1 MAKTVSIDV
10 IDKSIPSDNTRNIPI
25 INQPNPC
32 KGYAATAKEVAQ
44 LIQLASYYVY
54 AAGTTNVIDG
64 YTFYDYFP
72 EEGGSSSGGG
82 LSRTEIQAMIDAS
95 IPTLDTAMS
104 STSRNGVE
112 NRVIKE
118 FVNSSIA
125 SSTGTFRGTFDSLDE
140 LNAYSGEKKNNDYA
154 YVATKDAAGL
164 SSKQSKYKYV
174 ADTDTWTFEYDIN
187 NTTFT
192 AAQTAAINSGITD
205 TDVAKITSNETAIN
219 ELNTKVANH
228 EDTMTKAAAHIID
241 KKNPHEVTKAQ
252 IGLGDVDNTSDMEK
266 PISTLTQA
274 ALNKKLDIDSDI
286 VKNSHTHANKEVID
300 KLSVNDNDEL
310 LYNDKKIG
318 ADATVVDD
326 ALSTTSTNAIANKAV
341 ATKINEVEKTIT
353 DHVADVENPH
363 NVTKAQIG
371 LDKVDNTADA
381 DKPISALTQSA
392 LDTKV
397 DKVDG
402 KQLST
407 NDFTDVEKTQIETNK
422 TDIDILKTS
431 SHTHDNKEVID
442 KFSADANGKLL
453 YDGAEVGGSSP
464 ITVDSELSETSTN
477 PVQNKTITTRINEVE
492 NKIPANVSAL
502 TNDSE
507 YQTKSDVT
515 TILADYAKTTD
526 IPTVDVTKE
535 YVDTALNGKADVDH
549 THTTVNGHTVESDVP
564 VDAKFTDTVY
574 DDTAIKELINSKIDE
589 TALVDYAKK
598 TDLKTKLSEFENDSE
613 FITNTVDNLTN
624 YYLKTETYTQD
635 EVNNL
640 ISNINKITVE
650 VVAELPA
657 ENIST
662 STIYLILIDT
672 EKNVYSQNMYIN
684 EKWAVLGSTSVDLT
698 GYVKSD
704 ELTTKLEAYATNE
717 SVETHTSNN
726 DIHVTTDEK
735 TSWNNAVTASHS
747 HDNKTVLDGITEE
760 KITAYDKA
768 VTDDHTHINKDVIDA
783 ITQEDIDKWNSGGSS
798 YTPGQGIS
806 ISDDSVISTDF
817 TTLSNETSIVNTTK
831 LVSSESKVASLSTIG
846 SLIKEDQSLVTKDE
860 LDSRL
865 QKTASSITYGK
876 QYVTNDYST
885 DAANTTI
892 ATLNG
897 MNHSFPYMC
906 PECAYTIYW
915 NDDAFD
921 VTKIASNK
929 TIGIYAVDNSA
940 STPSASYVRMDFNS
954 SYSMDDVL
962 ISAPIHYDN
971 YGHLGAIFAY
981 RRISKSDSST
991 IGAMITAQIAPFKS
1005 YLYFKSFS
1013 ILIKDASWDTSTVQA
1028 VIASID
1034 TNITMI
1040 SSNDSAPY
1048 KIFVSFSYSTD
1059 SGIVKKSFIYEG
1071 NIPSDFTI
1079 EYDNAT
1085 GEFAQS
1091 SGTISNIYLDSS
1103 VYRSSTYF
1111 TPVKFNDVWIMAR
1124 RSSNSEKTG
1133 TPIMYSEDGGKTWK
1147 DTTYVKDVPAAYQ
1160 HIDTSHISYPS
1171 LDWAGAY
1178 AYCMS
1183 QISVVNGIALCST
1196 NDTVVYSTDGKTW
1209 HPALYGYKSSQD
1221 LEDIDWLGYF
1231 TGRTETIFTA
1241 LSNNRIVYAV
1251 DTSEDA
1257 YVYSNSY
1264 GGGEYVASSSQ
1275 QSGSYPAYSDDGMVF
1290 KIPRFKKSDDTYITQ
1305 ISSSA
1310 IVVGPK
1316 IGDVL
1321 TGHINGY
1328 SEYYTGYENNTNKS
1342 YLPVYSNDNGETW
1355 QVGKMYD
1362 TEGNDVTLT
1371 DTVDHS
1377 LYNYHFYGSDN
1388 VIYMLNDRA
1397 KTQYQYYTTD
1407 GISWKPITLPVES
1420 CYITRIS
1427 YANNMYFAT
1436 YSNYTSDT
1444 IFFYS
1449 EDGINFV
1456 NTSIDEASSEFYN
1469 TSMNRTKFD
1478 GYKMSNIVRY
1488 VNNKYFIGINYGYAC
1503 SADGKTWTVK
1513 TKNFNNGYTEP
1524 DFNTP
1529 VYVDGNYV
1537 VTFREPTNA
1546 RIMAY
1551 SSDLAKWNVVGCPNE
1566 PDYQY
1571 MKGIPFMMDDHIAVW
1586 SVGGSNGIGVLSN
1599 TAHMFDI
1606 ISTKITKGDP
1616 EILHAYA
1623 YTYCGYYNETTSRYF
1638 IITDNP
1644 ASSNYPYKL
1653 CYSSDGV
1660 NFVSTKMTC
1669 TEYPHTLYGDHV
1681 GGNGRTYF
1689 GNCYTE
1695 SEGQGSST
1703 SSYVKMDYTGIS
1715 CHDVGGIAMMTN
1727 GKCIGFSYKNS
1738 GHYSDNMGSYTPSI
1752 YKDKMVIDSSGGIY
1766 TVTLDGYSYMN
1777 LSKYNSSTVGTVND
1791 FVLSSDKS
1799 YVVYVSNKGIFYYD
1813 ITNETLTKASCMDKS
1828 SKDITDESVNYR
1840 YTMIIGK
1847 SIYVFGKPDAVTTN
1861 GRYLVSSTLIL
1872 ADDNTLV
1879 LTEAKAYTDSKVPKV
1894 NIDFTS
1900 ETSIDVNQTT
1910 DVKTGSYTTTSDCFV
1925 GCYITETSE
1934 AITANA
1940 YATMSV
1946 DGKPVCSV
1954 VNDGTITAGI
1964 GNVIRIPKGT
1974 AINYTLKSNG
1984 VQTAT
1989 ISVFNCI

>member
-10 IDKSIPSDNTRNIPI
+10 IDKSVPSDNTRNIPI

-54 AAGTTNVIDG
+54 AAGTTSVIDG

-72 EEGGSSSGGG
+72 EEGSSSGGG
-82 LSRTEIQAMIDAS
+82 SSGLSKTEIQAMIDAS

-125 SSTGTFRGTFDSLDE
+125 SSTGTFRGTFDSVDE

-154 YVATKDAAGL
+154 YVVTKDETGV

-174 ADTDTWTFEYDIN
+174 ADTDTWIFEYDIN

-219 ELNTKVANH
+219 ELNTKVVNH

-266 PISTLTQA
+266 PISTLTQQ
-274 ALNKKLDIDSDI
+274 ALDKKLDIDSDV
-286 VKNSHTHANKEVID
+286 VKNSHTHTNKEVID
-300 KLSVNDNDEL
+300 KISVNDNDEL
-310 LYNDKKIG
+310 LYNGKRIG

-326 ALSTTSTNAIANKAV
+326 ALSTTSTNAVENKAI
-341 ATKINEVEKTIT
+341 TSKINEVEKTIT
-353 DHVADVENPH
+353 DHSANVDNPH
-363 NVTKAQIG
+363 NVTKEQIG
-371 LDKVDNTADA
+371 LDKVDNTADV
-381 DKPISALTQSA
+381 DKPISTLTQAA

-407 NDFTDVEKTQIETNK
+407 NDFTDAEKTQIETNK
-422 TDIDILKTS
+422 TDIDALKTS

-442 KFSADANGKLL
+442 KFSTDEDGKLL

-464 ITVDSELSETSTN
+464 ITVDAELSETSTN

-492 NKIPANVSAL
+492 SKIPTEVSAL

-515 TILADYAKTTD
+515 TILGDYAKTTD

-535 YVDTALNGKADVDH
+535 YVDEALKGKSDVDH

-564 VDAKFTDTVY
+564 TDAKFTDTIY

-650 VVAELPA
+650 VVTELPT
-657 ENIST
+657 EDISA

-735 TSWNNAVTASHS
+735 TSWNNAVTASHT
-747 HDNKTVLDGITEE
+747 HD
-760 KITAYDKA
+760 
-768 VTDDHTHINKDVIDA
+768 NKDVIDA

-798 YTPGQGIS
+798 YTAGAGIS
-806 ISDDSVISTDF
+806 ISDDNTISTDF
-817 TTLSNETSIVNTTK
+817 TTLSNETSVVNTTK
-831 LVSSESKVASLSTIG
+831 LVSSESKVASLSEIG
-846 SLIKEDQSLVTKDE
+846 SLIKEDQSLVTKEE

-876 QYVTNDYST
+876 QYVTNDYSA
-885 DAANTTI
+885 DAKNSTI
-892 ATLNG
+892 ATLND

-906 PECAYTIYW
+906 PDCAYTVYW
-915 NDDAFD
+915 NDDTFNA
-921 VTKIASNK
+921 TNIASNN
-929 TIGIYAVDNSA
+929 TIGMYSVDNGS
-940 STPSASYVRMDFNS
+940 STPSSNYIRMDFNS

-962 ISAPIHYDN
+962 TLAPIHYDN

-1034 TNITMI
+1034 ANITMI
-1040 SSNDSAPY
+1040 SDNDSAPY
-1048 KIFVSFSYSTD
+1048 KIFVSFSYD
-1059 SGIVKKSFIYEG
+1059 AGSGAVKKAFIYEG
-1071 NIPSDFTI
+1071 NMPSDFTI

-1085 GEFAQS
+1085 DQFTQS
-1091 SGTISNIYLDSS
+1091 SGAISNIYLDSS
-1103 VYRSSTYF
+1103 VYKSSTYF
-1111 TPVKFNDVWIMAR
+1111 TPVKFNDVWLMAR
-1124 RSSNSEKTG
+1124 RSSNSGKTG
-1133 TPIMYSEDGGKTWK
+1133 TPIMCSEDGGKTWK
-1147 DTTYVKDVPAAYQ
+1147 DTTYVKDVPEAYQ

-1183 QISVVNGIALCST
+1183 QISIVNGIALCST

-1221 LEDIDWLGYF
+1221 LEDIDYLGYF
-1231 TGRTETIFTA
+1231 TGRTETKFTA
-1241 LSNNRIVYAV
+1241 LSNNRIVYV
-1251 DTSEDA
+1251 SDTSDDA

-1275 QSGSYPAYSDDGMVF
+1275 QNGSYPAYSDDGMVF
-1290 KIPRFKKSDDTYITQ
+1290 RIPRFKKNDDTYITQ

-1328 SEYYTGYENNTNKS
+1328 SEYYTGYENNVNKS

-1362 TEGNDVTLT
+1362 TKGTDVTLT

-1377 LYNYHFYGSDN
+1377 LYNYHFYGSDDI
-1388 VIYMLNDRA
+1388 IYMLNDRSS
-1397 KTQYQYYTTD
+1397 TQYQYYTTD

-1427 YANNMYFAT
+1427 CTGNMYFAT
-1436 YSNYTSDT
+1436 YSNYTSNA

-1456 NTSIDEASSEFYN
+1456 NTSIDEDSSEFYN
-1469 TSMNRTKFD
+1469 TSMNKTKFD

-1488 VNNKYFIGINYGYAC
+1488 ANNKYFIGINYGYAC
-1503 SADGKTWTVK
+1503 SDDGKLWTVK
-1513 TKNFNNGYTEP
+1513 SKNFNNGSTEP

-1529 VYVDGNYV
+1529 VYIGGNYV
-1537 VTFREPTNA
+1537 ATFREPTSS
-1546 RIMAY
+1546 RIMMY
-1551 SSDLAKWNVVGCPNE
+1551 SSDLTKWNVIGCPAE

-1586 SVGGSNGIGVLSN
+1586 SVGGSNGIGVLAN

-1606 ISTKITKGDP
+1606 ISTKISKGDP
-1616 EILHAYA
+1616 EILYAYA
-1623 YTYCGYYNETTSRYF
+1623 YTYCGYYNENVSRYF
-1638 IITDNP
+1638 IIVDNP
-1644 ASSNYPYKL
+1644 ESSNYPYKL
-1653 CYSSDGV
+1653 CYSSDGI
-1660 NFVSTKMTC
+1660 NFISTELTC
-1669 TEYPHTLYGDHV
+1669 TDYPHTLYGDHI
-1681 GGNGRTYF
+1681 GDNGRTYF
-1689 GNCYTE
+1689 GNSYTE
-1695 SEGQGSST
+1695 SEAQGSGT
-1703 SSYVKMDYTGIS
+1703 SSYIKMDYTGIS
-1715 CHDVGGIAMMTN
+1715 CHDAGGVVMMTD
-1727 GKCIGFSYKNS
+1727 GKCIGFSYKYS
-1738 GHYSDNMGSYTPSI
+1738 GHYSDNKGSYIPNI

-1766 TVTLDGYSYMN
+1766 TVTSDGYSYMG
-1777 LSKYNSSTVGTVND
+1777 LSKYNSSTVGTVNA
-1791 FVLSSDKS
+1791 FALASDKS
-1799 YVVYVSNKGIFYYD
+1799 YAVYVSNKGIFYYD

-1828 SKDITDESVNYR
+1828 NKDITDESVNYR
-1840 YTMIIGK
+1840 YTMIVGK
-1847 SIYVFGKPDAVTTN
+1847 SIYVFGKPTTVTTE

-1879 LTEAKAYTDSKVPKV
+1879 LTEAKQYTDSKVPKV
-1894 NIDFTS
+1894 NIDFAS
-1900 ETSIDVNQTT
+1900 ETSIDVNQTNEM
-1910 DVKTGSYTTTSDCFV
+1910 KTGSYTTTSDCFI

-1934 AITANA
+1934 SVNTNA

-1946 DGKPVCSV
+1946 DGKPICSV
-1954 VNDGTITAGI
+1954 VNDGTITVGI
-1964 GNVIRIPKGT
+1964 GNIIRIPKGT
-1974 AINYTLKSNG
+1974 AINYVLKSNG

>member
-154 YVATKDAAGL
+154 YVATKDVAGL

-252 IGLGDVDNTSDMEK
+252 VGLGDVDNTSDMEK

-274 ALNKKLDIDSDI
+274 ALNKKLDIDSDT

-492 NKIPANVSAL
+492 NKIPTNVSAL

-657 ENIST
+657 ENISA

-735 TSWNNAVTASHS
+735 TSWNNAVTTSHS
-747 HDNKTVLDGITEE
+747 HENKTIID
-760 KITAYDKA
+760 KIT
-768 VTDDHTHINKDVIDA
+768 TDDTGKLLYDG
-783 ITQEDIDKWNSGGSS
+783 NS
-798 YTPGQGIS
+798 I
-806 ISDDSVISTDF
+806 DSVF
-817 TTLSNETSIVNTTK
+817 ARK
-831 LVSSESKVASLSTIG
+831 LADLFIDDAEWSTIG
-846 SLIKEDQSLVTKDE
+846 SEDTILSL
-860 LDSRL
+860 
-865 QKTASSITYGK
+865 A
-876 QYVTNDYST
+876 
-885 DAANTTI
+885 
-892 ATLNG
+892 
-897 MNHSFPYMC
+897 P
-906 PECAYTIYW
+906 
-915 NDDAFD
+915 
-921 VTKIASNK
+921 
-929 TIGIYAVDNSA
+929 GIYEVPNAA
-940 STPSASYVRMDFNS
+940 T
-954 SYSMDDVL
+954 
-962 ISAPIHYDN
+962 
-971 YGHLGAIFAY
+971 
-981 RRISKSDSST
+981 RR
-991 IGAMITAQIAPFKS
+991 Q
-1005 YLYFKSFS
+1005 L
-1013 ILIKDASWDTSTVQA
+1013 
-1028 VIASID
+1028 
-1034 TNITMI
+1034 
-1040 SSNDSAPY
+1040 
-1048 KIFVSFSYSTD
+1048 
-1059 SGIVKKSFIYEG
+1059 
-1071 NIPSDFTI
+1071 
-1079 EYDNAT
+1079 
-1085 GEFAQS
+1085 
-1091 SGTISNIYLDSS
+1091 
-1103 VYRSSTYF
+1103 
-1111 TPVKFNDVWIMAR
+1111 
-1124 RSSNSEKTG
+1124 
-1133 TPIMYSEDGGKTWK
+1133 
-1147 DTTYVKDVPAAYQ
+1147 
-1160 HIDTSHISYPS
+1160 
-1171 LDWAGAY
+1171 
-1178 AYCMS
+1178 
-1183 QISVVNGIALCST
+1183 
-1196 NDTVVYSTDGKTW
+1196 
-1209 HPALYGYKSSQD
+1209 
-1221 LEDIDWLGYF
+1221 
-1231 TGRTETIFTA
+1231 
-1241 LSNNRIVYAV
+1241 
-1251 DTSEDA
+1251 
-1257 YVYSNSY
+1257 
-1264 GGGEYVASSSQ
+1264 
-1275 QSGSYPAYSDDGMVF
+1275 
-1290 KIPRFKKSDDTYITQ
+1290 
-1305 ISSSA
+1305 
-1310 IVVGPK
+1310 
-1316 IGDVL
+1316 
-1321 TGHINGY
+1321 
-1328 SEYYTGYENNTNKS
+1328 
-1342 YLPVYSNDNGETW
+1342 
-1355 QVGKMYD
+1355 
-1362 TEGNDVTLT
+1362 
-1371 DTVDHS
+1371 
-1377 LYNYHFYGSDN
+1377 
-1388 VIYMLNDRA
+1388 
-1397 KTQYQYYTTD
+1397 
-1407 GISWKPITLPVES
+1407 
-1420 CYITRIS
+1420 
-1427 YANNMYFAT
+1427 
-1436 YSNYTSDT
+1436 
-1444 IFFYS
+1444 
-1449 EDGINFV
+1449 GINDIPV
-1456 NTSIDEASSEFYN
+1456 NAGPPGVTMSEWKAPGGLLF
-1469 TSMNRTKFD
+1469 KFGNCLPGKGLLNMGHS
-1478 GYKMSNIVRY
+1478 GY
-1488 VNNKYFIGINYGYAC
+1488 
-1503 SADGKTWTVK
+1503 
-1513 TKNFNNGYTEP
+1513 
-1524 DFNTP
+1524 
-1529 VYVDGNYV
+1529 
-1537 VTFREPTNA
+1537 
-1546 RIMAY
+1546 
-1551 SSDLAKWNVVGCPNE
+1551 
-1566 PDYQY
+1566 
-1571 MKGIPFMMDDHIAVW
+1571 
-1586 SVGGSNGIGVLSN
+1586 VLSN
-1599 TAHMFDI
+1599 TRTPMALFIDKQGYLYTAVGSLKYANNTVSI
-1606 ISTKITKGDP
+1606 DGLSWRSYNYTKYPVDDHTVKYNYITIDTTATTDSP
-1616 EILHAYA
+1616 VLILSLA
-1623 YTYCGYYNETTSRYF
+1623 GQE
-1638 IITDNP
+1638 P
-1644 ASSNYPYKL
+1644 YPYT
-1653 CYSSDGV
+1653 SATV
-1660 NFVSTKMTC
+1660 
-1669 TEYPHTLYGDHV
+1669 YGPDKKYDCSV
-1681 GGNGRTYF
+1681 
-1689 GNCYTE
+1689 
-1695 SEGQGSST
+1695 QT
-1703 SSYVKMDYTGIS
+1703 SG
-1715 CHDVGGIAMMTN
+1715 
-1727 GKCIGFSYKNS
+1727 
-1738 GHYSDNMGSYTPSI
+1738 
-1752 YKDKMVIDSSGGIY
+1752 
-1766 TVTLDGYSYMN
+1766 
-1777 LSKYNSSTVGTVND
+1777 
-1791 FVLSSDKS
+1791 
-1799 YVVYVSNKGIFYYD
+1799 SNKG
-1813 ITNETLTKASCMDKS
+1813 
-1828 SKDITDESVNYR
+1828 V
-1840 YTMIIGK
+1840 
-1847 SIYVFGKPDAVTTN
+1847 
-1861 GRYLVSSTLIL
+1861 
-1872 ADDNTLV
+1872 
-1879 LTEAKAYTDSKVPKV
+1879 
-1894 NIDFTS
+1894 
-1900 ETSIDVNQTT
+1900 
-1910 DVKTGSYTTTSDCFV
+1910 
-1925 GCYITETSE
+1925 
-1934 AITANA
+1934 
-1940 YATMSV
+1940 YATS
-1946 DGKPVCSV
+1946 
-1954 VNDGTITAGI
+1954 GTVKAGMYI
-1964 GNVIRIPKGT
+1964 IELT
-1974 AINYTLKSNG
+1974 
-1984 VQTAT
+1984 
-1989 ISVFNCI
+1989 

>member
-492 NKIPANVSAL
+492 NKIPTNVSVL

-549 THTTVNGHTVESDVP
+549 AHTTVNGHTVESDVP
-564 VDAKFTDTVY
+564 ADAKFTDTVY

-589 TALVDYAKK
+589 TTLVDYAKK
-598 TDLKTKLSEFENDSE
+598 ADLKTKLSEFENDSE

-657 ENIST
+657 ENISA

-735 TSWNNAVTASHS
+735 TSWNNAVTTSHS
-747 HDNKTVLDGITEE
+747 HENKTIID
-760 KITAYDKA
+760 KIT
-768 VTDDHTHINKDVIDA
+768 TDDTGKLLYDG
-783 ITQEDIDKWNSGGSS
+783 NS
-798 YTPGQGIS
+798 I
-806 ISDDSVISTDF
+806 DSVF
-817 TTLSNETSIVNTTK
+817 ARK
-831 LVSSESKVASLSTIG
+831 LADLFIDDAEWSTIG
-846 SLIKEDQSLVTKDE
+846 SEDTILSL
-860 LDSRL
+860 
-865 QKTASSITYGK
+865 A
-876 QYVTNDYST
+876 
-885 DAANTTI
+885 
-892 ATLNG
+892 
-897 MNHSFPYMC
+897 P
-906 PECAYTIYW
+906 
-915 NDDAFD
+915 
-921 VTKIASNK
+921 
-929 TIGIYAVDNSA
+929 GIYEVPNAA
-940 STPSASYVRMDFNS
+940 T
-954 SYSMDDVL
+954 
-962 ISAPIHYDN
+962 
-971 YGHLGAIFAY
+971 
-981 RRISKSDSST
+981 RR
-991 IGAMITAQIAPFKS
+991 Q
-1005 YLYFKSFS
+1005 L
-1013 ILIKDASWDTSTVQA
+1013 
-1028 VIASID
+1028 
-1034 TNITMI
+1034 
-1040 SSNDSAPY
+1040 
-1048 KIFVSFSYSTD
+1048 
-1059 SGIVKKSFIYEG
+1059 
-1071 NIPSDFTI
+1071 
-1079 EYDNAT
+1079 
-1085 GEFAQS
+1085 
-1091 SGTISNIYLDSS
+1091 
-1103 VYRSSTYF
+1103 
-1111 TPVKFNDVWIMAR
+1111 
-1124 RSSNSEKTG
+1124 
-1133 TPIMYSEDGGKTWK
+1133 
-1147 DTTYVKDVPAAYQ
+1147 
-1160 HIDTSHISYPS
+1160 
-1171 LDWAGAY
+1171 
-1178 AYCMS
+1178 
-1183 QISVVNGIALCST
+1183 
-1196 NDTVVYSTDGKTW
+1196 
-1209 HPALYGYKSSQD
+1209 
-1221 LEDIDWLGYF
+1221 
-1231 TGRTETIFTA
+1231 
-1241 LSNNRIVYAV
+1241 
-1251 DTSEDA
+1251 
-1257 YVYSNSY
+1257 
-1264 GGGEYVASSSQ
+1264 
-1275 QSGSYPAYSDDGMVF
+1275 
-1290 KIPRFKKSDDTYITQ
+1290 
-1305 ISSSA
+1305 
-1310 IVVGPK
+1310 
-1316 IGDVL
+1316 
-1321 TGHINGY
+1321 
-1328 SEYYTGYENNTNKS
+1328 
-1342 YLPVYSNDNGETW
+1342 
-1355 QVGKMYD
+1355 
-1362 TEGNDVTLT
+1362 
-1371 DTVDHS
+1371 
-1377 LYNYHFYGSDN
+1377 
-1388 VIYMLNDRA
+1388 
-1397 KTQYQYYTTD
+1397 
-1407 GISWKPITLPVES
+1407 
-1420 CYITRIS
+1420 
-1427 YANNMYFAT
+1427 
-1436 YSNYTSDT
+1436 
-1444 IFFYS
+1444 
-1449 EDGINFV
+1449 GINDIPV
-1456 NTSIDEASSEFYN
+1456 NAGPPGVTMSDWKAPGGLLF
-1469 TSMNRTKFD
+1469 KFGNCLPGKGLLNMGHS
-1478 GYKMSNIVRY
+1478 GY
-1488 VNNKYFIGINYGYAC
+1488 
-1503 SADGKTWTVK
+1503 
-1513 TKNFNNGYTEP
+1513 
-1524 DFNTP
+1524 
-1529 VYVDGNYV
+1529 
-1537 VTFREPTNA
+1537 
-1546 RIMAY
+1546 
-1551 SSDLAKWNVVGCPNE
+1551 
-1566 PDYQY
+1566 
-1571 MKGIPFMMDDHIAVW
+1571 
-1586 SVGGSNGIGVLSN
+1586 VLSN
-1599 TAHMFDI
+1599 TRTPMALFIDKQGYLYTAVGSLKYANNTVSI
-1606 ISTKITKGDP
+1606 DGLSWRSYNYTKYPVDDHTVKYNYITIDTTATTDSP
-1616 EILHAYA
+1616 VLILSLA
-1623 YTYCGYYNETTSRYF
+1623 GQE
-1638 IITDNP
+1638 P
-1644 ASSNYPYKL
+1644 YPYT
-1653 CYSSDGV
+1653 SATV
-1660 NFVSTKMTC
+1660 
-1669 TEYPHTLYGDHV
+1669 YGPDKKYDCSV
-1681 GGNGRTYF
+1681 
-1689 GNCYTE
+1689 
-1695 SEGQGSST
+1695 QT
-1703 SSYVKMDYTGIS
+1703 SG
-1715 CHDVGGIAMMTN
+1715 
-1727 GKCIGFSYKNS
+1727 
-1738 GHYSDNMGSYTPSI
+1738 
-1752 YKDKMVIDSSGGIY
+1752 
-1766 TVTLDGYSYMN
+1766 
-1777 LSKYNSSTVGTVND
+1777 
-1791 FVLSSDKS
+1791 
-1799 YVVYVSNKGIFYYD
+1799 SNKG
-1813 ITNETLTKASCMDKS
+1813 
-1828 SKDITDESVNYR
+1828 V
-1840 YTMIIGK
+1840 
-1847 SIYVFGKPDAVTTN
+1847 
-1861 GRYLVSSTLIL
+1861 
-1872 ADDNTLV
+1872 
-1879 LTEAKAYTDSKVPKV
+1879 
-1894 NIDFTS
+1894 
-1900 ETSIDVNQTT
+1900 
-1910 DVKTGSYTTTSDCFV
+1910 
-1925 GCYITETSE
+1925 
-1934 AITANA
+1934 
-1940 YATMSV
+1940 YATS
-1946 DGKPVCSV
+1946 
-1954 VNDGTITAGI
+1954 GTVKAGMYI
-1964 GNVIRIPKGT
+1964 IELT
-1974 AINYTLKSNG
+1974 
-1984 VQTAT
+1984 
-1989 ISVFNCI
+1989 

>member
-252 IGLGDVDNTSDMEK
+252 VGLGDVDNTSDMEK

-274 ALNKKLDIDSDI
+274 ALNKKLDIDSDT

-341 ATKINEVEKTIT
+341 ATKINDVEKTIT

-492 NKIPANVSAL
+492 NKIPTNVSAL

-589 TALVDYAKK
+589 TALADYAKK

-650 VVAELPA
+650 VVAELPT

-735 TSWNNAVTASHS
+735 TSWNNAVTTSHS
-747 HDNKTVLDGITEE
+747 HENKTIID
-760 KITAYDKA
+760 KIT
-768 VTDDHTHINKDVIDA
+768 TDDTGKLLYDG
-783 ITQEDIDKWNSGGSS
+783 NS
-798 YTPGQGIS
+798 I
-806 ISDDSVISTDF
+806 DSVF
-817 TTLSNETSIVNTTK
+817 ARK
-831 LVSSESKVASLSTIG
+831 LADLFIDDAEWSTIG
-846 SLIKEDQSLVTKDE
+846 SEDTILSL
-860 LDSRL
+860 
-865 QKTASSITYGK
+865 A
-876 QYVTNDYST
+876 
-885 DAANTTI
+885 
-892 ATLNG
+892 
-897 MNHSFPYMC
+897 P
-906 PECAYTIYW
+906 
-915 NDDAFD
+915 
-921 VTKIASNK
+921 
-929 TIGIYAVDNSA
+929 GIYEVPNAA
-940 STPSASYVRMDFNS
+940 T
-954 SYSMDDVL
+954 
-962 ISAPIHYDN
+962 
-971 YGHLGAIFAY
+971 
-981 RRISKSDSST
+981 RR
-991 IGAMITAQIAPFKS
+991 Q
-1005 YLYFKSFS
+1005 L
-1013 ILIKDASWDTSTVQA
+1013 
-1028 VIASID
+1028 
-1034 TNITMI
+1034 
-1040 SSNDSAPY
+1040 
-1048 KIFVSFSYSTD
+1048 
-1059 SGIVKKSFIYEG
+1059 
-1071 NIPSDFTI
+1071 
-1079 EYDNAT
+1079 
-1085 GEFAQS
+1085 
-1091 SGTISNIYLDSS
+1091 
-1103 VYRSSTYF
+1103 
-1111 TPVKFNDVWIMAR
+1111 
-1124 RSSNSEKTG
+1124 
-1133 TPIMYSEDGGKTWK
+1133 
-1147 DTTYVKDVPAAYQ
+1147 
-1160 HIDTSHISYPS
+1160 
-1171 LDWAGAY
+1171 
-1178 AYCMS
+1178 
-1183 QISVVNGIALCST
+1183 
-1196 NDTVVYSTDGKTW
+1196 
-1209 HPALYGYKSSQD
+1209 
-1221 LEDIDWLGYF
+1221 
-1231 TGRTETIFTA
+1231 
-1241 LSNNRIVYAV
+1241 
-1251 DTSEDA
+1251 
-1257 YVYSNSY
+1257 
-1264 GGGEYVASSSQ
+1264 
-1275 QSGSYPAYSDDGMVF
+1275 
-1290 KIPRFKKSDDTYITQ
+1290 
-1305 ISSSA
+1305 
-1310 IVVGPK
+1310 
-1316 IGDVL
+1316 
-1321 TGHINGY
+1321 
-1328 SEYYTGYENNTNKS
+1328 
-1342 YLPVYSNDNGETW
+1342 
-1355 QVGKMYD
+1355 
-1362 TEGNDVTLT
+1362 
-1371 DTVDHS
+1371 
-1377 LYNYHFYGSDN
+1377 
-1388 VIYMLNDRA
+1388 
-1397 KTQYQYYTTD
+1397 
-1407 GISWKPITLPVES
+1407 
-1420 CYITRIS
+1420 
-1427 YANNMYFAT
+1427 
-1436 YSNYTSDT
+1436 
-1444 IFFYS
+1444 
-1449 EDGINFV
+1449 GINDIPV
-1456 NTSIDEASSEFYN
+1456 NAGPPGVTMSEWKAPGGLLF
-1469 TSMNRTKFD
+1469 KFGNCLPGKGLLNMGHS
-1478 GYKMSNIVRY
+1478 GY
-1488 VNNKYFIGINYGYAC
+1488 
-1503 SADGKTWTVK
+1503 
-1513 TKNFNNGYTEP
+1513 
-1524 DFNTP
+1524 
-1529 VYVDGNYV
+1529 
-1537 VTFREPTNA
+1537 
-1546 RIMAY
+1546 
-1551 SSDLAKWNVVGCPNE
+1551 
-1566 PDYQY
+1566 
-1571 MKGIPFMMDDHIAVW
+1571 
-1586 SVGGSNGIGVLSN
+1586 VLSN
-1599 TAHMFDI
+1599 TRTPMALFIDKQGYLYTAVGSLKYANNTVSI
-1606 ISTKITKGDP
+1606 DGLSWRSYNYTKYPVDDHTVKYNYITIDTTATTDSP
-1616 EILHAYA
+1616 VLILSLA
-1623 YTYCGYYNETTSRYF
+1623 GQE
-1638 IITDNP
+1638 P
-1644 ASSNYPYKL
+1644 YPYT
-1653 CYSSDGV
+1653 SATV
-1660 NFVSTKMTC
+1660 
-1669 TEYPHTLYGDHV
+1669 YGPDKKYDCSV
-1681 GGNGRTYF
+1681 
-1689 GNCYTE
+1689 
-1695 SEGQGSST
+1695 QT
-1703 SSYVKMDYTGIS
+1703 SG
-1715 CHDVGGIAMMTN
+1715 
-1727 GKCIGFSYKNS
+1727 
-1738 GHYSDNMGSYTPSI
+1738 
-1752 YKDKMVIDSSGGIY
+1752 
-1766 TVTLDGYSYMN
+1766 
-1777 LSKYNSSTVGTVND
+1777 
-1791 FVLSSDKS
+1791 
-1799 YVVYVSNKGIFYYD
+1799 SNKG
-1813 ITNETLTKASCMDKS
+1813 
-1828 SKDITDESVNYR
+1828 V
-1840 YTMIIGK
+1840 
-1847 SIYVFGKPDAVTTN
+1847 
-1861 GRYLVSSTLIL
+1861 
-1872 ADDNTLV
+1872 
-1879 LTEAKAYTDSKVPKV
+1879 
-1894 NIDFTS
+1894 
-1900 ETSIDVNQTT
+1900 
-1910 DVKTGSYTTTSDCFV
+1910 
-1925 GCYITETSE
+1925 
-1934 AITANA
+1934 
-1940 YATMSV
+1940 YATS
-1946 DGKPVCSV
+1946 
-1954 VNDGTITAGI
+1954 GTVKAGMYI
-1964 GNVIRIPKGT
+1964 IELT
-1974 AINYTLKSNG
+1974 
-1984 VQTAT
+1984 
-1989 ISVFNCI
+1989 

>member
-10 IDKSIPSDNTRNIPI
+10 VDKSIPSDNARNIPV

-32 KGYAATAKEVAQ
+32 TGYAATAKEVAQ
-44 LIQLASYYVY
+44 LIKLASYYVY

-72 EEGGSSSGGG
+72 EEGSSSGGSG
-82 LSRTEIQAMIDAS
+82 LSRTEIQTMIDAS
-95 IPTLDTAMS
+95 IPALDTSMS

-125 SSTGTFRGTFDSLDE
+125 SSTGTFRGTFDSVDE

-154 YVATKDAAGL
+154 YVVTKDAAGL

-174 ADTDTWTFEYDIN
+174 AGTDTWTFEYDIN

-205 TDVAKITSNETAIN
+205 TDVAKITSNETVIG
-219 ELNTKVANH
+219 ELNTKVTNH
-228 EDTMTKAAAHIID
+228 EDTMTKASAHIID
-241 KKNPHEVTKAQ
+241 KKNPHDVTKAQ

-266 PISTLTQA
+266 PISTLTQ
-274 ALNKKLDIDSDI
+274 
-286 VKNSHTHANKEVID
+286 
-300 KLSVNDNDEL
+300 
-310 LYNDKKIG
+310 
-318 ADATVVDD
+318 
-326 ALSTTSTNAIANKAV
+326 
-341 ATKINEVEKTIT
+341 
-353 DHVADVENPH
+353 
-363 NVTKAQIG
+363 Q
-371 LDKVDNTADA
+371 
-381 DKPISALTQSA
+381 A
-392 LDTKV
+392 LDAKV

-422 TDIDILKTS
+422 TDIETLKIL
-431 SHTHDNKEVID
+431 SHTHENKEVID
-442 KFSADANGKLL
+442 KFSTDTEGKLL

-464 ITVDSELSETSTN
+464 ITIDPELSETSTN
-477 PVQNKTITTRINEVE
+477 PVQNKAITTRINAVE
-492 NKIPANVSAL
+492 SKIPTTVSTL

-507 YQTKSDVT
+507 YQTKSDVA

-535 YVDTALNGKADVDH
+535 YVDEALKGKSDTDH

-564 VDAKFTDTVY
+564 SDAKFTDTVY
-574 DDTAIKELINSKIDE
+574 DDTTIKELINSKIDE
-589 TALVDYAKK
+589 SVLVDYAKK
-598 TDLKTKLSEFENDSE
+598 TDLKTKLSEFENDAG
-613 FITNTVDNLTN
+613 FITNMVDNLTN
-624 YYLKTETYTQD
+624 YYLKTETYTRD
-635 EVNNL
+635 EVNNF

-650 VVAELPA
+650 VVTELPN
-657 ENIST
+657 EEIST

-684 EKWAVLGSTSVDLT
+684 GKWAILGSTSVDLT

-747 HDNKTVLDGITEE
+747 HENKTILDGITEE
-760 KITAYDKA
+760 KITAYNKA
-768 VTDDHTHINKDVIDA
+768 VTDDHTHINKDVIDT
-783 ITQEDIDKWNSGGSS
+783 ITQENIDKWNSGGSP
-798 YTPGQGIS
+798 YTPGRGIS
-806 ISDDSVISTDF
+806 ISDDNVISTDF
-817 TTLSNETSIVNTTK
+817 TILSNETSVATTTN
-831 LVSSESKVASLSTIG
+831 LVSSESKVASLSMIG
-846 SLIKEDQSLVTKDE
+846 ALIKEDQSLVTKDE

-865 QKTASSITYGK
+865 QKNASSITYGK
-876 QYVTNDYST
+876 QYVTNDYSS
-885 DAANTTI
+885 DAVNTTI
-892 ATLNG
+892 ATLND

-921 VTKIASNK
+921 ATNIASNK
-929 TIGIYAVDNSA
+929 TIGMYAVDNNNTS
-940 STPSASYVRMDFNS
+940 SYVRMDFNS

-962 ISAPIHYDN
+962 TLAPIHYDN
-971 YGHLGAIFAY
+971 YGHLGAIFTY
-981 RRISKSDSST
+981 RRISNSDAST

-1005 YLYFKSFS
+1005 QLYFKSFS
-1013 ILIKDASWDTSTVQA
+1013 ILIKDASWDTATVQA
-1028 VIASID
+1028 VIVTVDA
-1034 TNITMI
+1034 NITMI
-1040 SSNDSAPY
+1040 SINDSAPY
-1048 KIFVSFSYSTD
+1048 KIFVSFSYD
-1059 SGIVKKSFIYEG
+1059 AGDGVVKKAFIYEG
-1071 NIPSDFTI
+1071 SIPSDFTI

-1085 GEFAQS
+1085 GEFIQS

-1133 TPIMYSEDGGKTWK
+1133 TPIMYSEDGGRTWK
-1147 DTTYVKDVPAAYQ
+1147 DTTYVKDVPEAYK
-1160 HIDTSHISYPS
+1160 HIDASHIGYPS
-1171 LDWAGAY
+1171 LDWTGAY
-1178 AYCMS
+1178 AHCKS
-1183 QISVVNGIALCST
+1183 QISVINGIALCST
-1196 NDTVVYSTDGKTW
+1196 NDTAVYSTDGKTW

-1231 TGRTETIFTA
+1231 TGCEETKFTA
-1241 LSNNRIVYAV
+1241 LSNNRIVCV
-1251 DTSEDA
+1251 SDTSEDA

-1264 GGGEYVASSSQ
+1264 SGGEYVSSSNH
-1275 QSGSYPAYSDDGMVF
+1275 QSSYPVYSDDGMVF
-1290 KIPRFKKSDDTYITQ
+1290 RIPRFKKSDDTYITQ

-1310 IVVGPK
+1310 IIVGPR

-1321 TGHINGY
+1321 TGRINGY
-1328 SEYYTGYENNTNKS
+1328 SEYYTGYESNANKS

-1362 TEGNDVTLT
+1362 IGGNDVTLT

-1388 VIYMLNDRA
+1388 IIYMLNDRS
-1397 KTQYQYYTTD
+1397 KTPYQYYTTD

-1427 YANNMYFAT
+1427 CTGNMYFAT
-1436 YSNYTSDT
+1436 YSNYTSDA

-1456 NTSIDEASSEFYN
+1456 NTSIDETSSEFYN
-1469 TSMNRTKFD
+1469 ASMNKTKFD
-1478 GYKMSNIVRY
+1478 RYKMSNIVRY
-1488 VNNKYFIGINYGYAC
+1488 ANNKYFIGINYGYAC
-1503 SADGKTWTVK
+1503 SDDGKVWTVK
-1513 TKNFNNGYTEP
+1513 TKNFNNGSTEP

-1529 VYVDGNYV
+1529 VYVDGKYV
-1537 VTFREPTNA
+1537 VTFREPVIA

-1551 SSDLAKWNVVGCPNE
+1551 SSDLTKWNIVDSPTE

-1586 SVGGSNGIGVLSN
+1586 SVGGSNGIGVLAN
-1599 TAHMFDI
+1599 TAHMFDM
-1606 ISTKITKGDP
+1606 ISTKITKGEP
-1616 EILHAYA
+1616 AVLYAYA
-1623 YTYCGYYNETTSRYF
+1623 YTYCGYYNETMSRYF

-1644 ASSNYPYKL
+1644 ESSNYPYKL
-1653 CYSSDGV
+1653 CYSSDGI

-1669 TEYPHTLYGDHV
+1669 TKYPHTLYGDRV

-1695 SEGQGSST
+1695 SEGQGSPT
-1703 SSYVKMDYTGIS
+1703 SSYIKNDYTGIS
-1715 CHDVGGIAMMTN
+1715 CHDVGGIVMMTN
-1727 GKCIGFSYKNS
+1727 GDCIGFSYKNS
-1738 GHYSDNMGSYTPSI
+1738 RHYTDNNGSYIPNI
-1752 YKDKMVIDSSGGIY
+1752 YKDKLVIHSSGGIY
-1766 TVTLDGYSYMN
+1766 TVTSDGSSYTN
-1777 LSKYNSSTVGTVND
+1777 LSKYDSSIVGTVNGC
-1791 FVLSSDKS
+1791 VLASDKS

-1813 ITNETLTKASCMDKS
+1813 ITNETLTKASCVDKS
-1828 SKDITDESVNYR
+1828 GKDITDESVNYR
-1840 YTMIIGK
+1840 YAMIIGK
-1847 SIYVFGKPDAVTTN
+1847 SIYVFGKPDVVTTD

-1879 LTEAKAYTDSKVPKV
+1879 LAEAKAYTDSKVPRV
-1894 NIDFTS
+1894 NIDFSS

-1910 DVKTGSYTTTSDCFV
+1910 EAKTGSYTVTSDCFV

-1934 AITANA
+1934 SITANA
-1940 YATMSV
+1940 YATISV
-1946 DGKPVCSV
+1946 DEKPVCSI

-1964 GNVIRIPKGT
+1964 GNVIRVPKGT
-1974 AINYTLKSNG
+1974 TINYTLKSNG
-1984 VQTAT
+1984 IQTASV
-1989 ISVFNCI
+1989 SVFNCI

>member
-10 IDKSIPSDNTRNIPI
+10 IDKSIPSDNTRNIPV

-32 KGYAATAKEVAQ
+32 TGYAATAKEVAQ
-44 LIQLASYYVY
+44 LIKLASYYVY

-64 YTFYDYFP
+64 YNFFDYFP
-72 EEGGSSSGGG
+72 EEGSSSGGGG

-125 SSTGTFRGTFDSLDE
+125 SSTGTFRGTFDSVDE

-154 YVATKDAAGL
+154 YVVTKDATGL

-174 ADTDTWTFEYDIN
+174 ADADTWTFEYDIN

-205 TDVAKITSNETAIN
+205 TDVAKITSNETAIG
-219 ELNTKVANH
+219 ELNTKVTNH
-228 EDTMTKAAAHIID
+228 EDTMTKASAHIID
-241 KKNPHEVTKAQ
+241 KKNPHDVTKAQ

-266 PISTLTQA
+266 PISTLTQ
-274 ALNKKLDIDSDI
+274 
-286 VKNSHTHANKEVID
+286 
-300 KLSVNDNDEL
+300 
-310 LYNDKKIG
+310 
-318 ADATVVDD
+318 
-326 ALSTTSTNAIANKAV
+326 
-341 ATKINEVEKTIT
+341 
-353 DHVADVENPH
+353 
-363 NVTKAQIG
+363 Q
-371 LDKVDNTADA
+371 
-381 DKPISALTQSA
+381 A
-392 LDTKV
+392 LDAKV

-422 TDIDILKTS
+422 TDIETLKIS
-431 SHTHDNKEVID
+431 SHVHENKEVID
-442 KFSADANGKLL
+442 KFSTDAEGKLL

-464 ITVDSELSETSTN
+464 ITIDPELSETSTN
-477 PVQNKTITTRINEVE
+477 TVQNRAITTRINAVE
-492 NKIPANVSAL
+492 SKIPAAVSTL

-507 YQTKSDVT
+507 YQTKSDVA

-535 YVDTALNGKADVDH
+535 YVDEALKGKSDTDH

-564 VDAKFTDTVY
+564 SDAKFTDTVY

-589 TALVDYAKK
+589 SALVDYAKK
-598 TDLKTKLSEFENDSE
+598 TDLKTKLSEFENDAD

-624 YYLKTETYTQD
+624 YYLKTETYTRD

-650 VVAELPA
+650 VVTELPT
-657 ENIST
+657 EEIST
-662 STIYLILIDT
+662 STIYLILIDI
-672 EKNVYSQNMYIN
+672 EKNIYSQNMYIN
-684 EKWAVLGSTSVDLT
+684 GKWAILGSTSVDLA

-717 SVETHTSNN
+717 IVETHTSND

-735 TSWNNAVTASHS
+735 TSWNNAAMASHS
-747 HDNKTVLDGITEE
+747 HENKTILDGITEE
-760 KITAYDKA
+760 KLTAYNKA
-768 VTDDHTHINKDVIDA
+768 VIDDHTHINKDVIDT
-783 ITQEDIDKWNSGGSS
+783 ITQKNIDKWNSGGSV

-806 ISDDSVISTDF
+806 ISDDNVISTDF
-817 TTLSNETSIVNTTK
+817 TILSNETSVTTTTN
-831 LVSSESKVASLSTIG
+831 LVSSESKVASLSMIG
-846 SLIKEDQSLVTKDE
+846 ALIKEDQSLVTKDE

-865 QKTASSITYGK
+865 QKNASSITYGK

-885 DAANTTI
+885 DAVNTTI
-892 ATLNG
+892 AALND

-921 VTKIASNK
+921 ATNIASNK
-929 TIGIYAVDNSA
+929 TIRICAVDNNNA
-940 STPSASYVRMDFNS
+940 SRYVRMDFNS

-962 ISAPIHYDN
+962 TLAPIHYDN
-971 YGHLGAIFAY
+971 YGHLGAIFTY
-981 RRISKSDSST
+981 RRISNSDAST

-1005 YLYFKSFS
+1005 YLYFESFS
-1013 ILIKDASWDTSTVQA
+1013 ILIKDASWDTATVQA
-1028 VIASID
+1028 VIATVD
-1034 TNITMI
+1034 ANITMI
-1040 SSNDSAPY
+1040 SINDSAPY
-1048 KIFVSFSYSTD
+1048 KIFVSFSYD
-1059 SGIVKKSFIYEG
+1059 AGNGVVKKAFIYEG
-1071 NIPSDFTI
+1071 SIPSDFTI

-1085 GEFAQS
+1085 GEFIQS

-1111 TPVKFNDVWIMAR
+1111 TPVKFNDIWIMAR

-1133 TPIMYSEDGGKTWK
+1133 TPIMYSEDGGRTWK
-1147 DTTYVKDVPAAYQ
+1147 DTTYVKDVPEAYK
-1160 HIDTSHISYPS
+1160 HIDASHIGYPS
-1171 LDWAGAY
+1171 LDWTGAY
-1178 AYCMS
+1178 AHCKS
-1183 QISVVNGIALCST
+1183 QISVINGIALCST

-1231 TGRTETIFTA
+1231 TGCEETKFAA
-1241 LSNNRIVYAV
+1241 LSNNRIVCV
-1251 DTSEDA
+1251 SDTSEDA

-1264 GGGEYVASSSQ
+1264 SGGEYVSSSNQ
-1275 QSGSYPAYSDDGMVF
+1275 QSSSYPAYSDDGMVF
-1290 KIPRFKKSDDTYITQ
+1290 RIPRFKKSDDTYIAQ

-1310 IVVGPK
+1310 IIVGPR

-1328 SEYYTGYENNTNKS
+1328 SEYYTGYENNANKS

-1355 QVGKMYD
+1355 QVGKMFD
-1362 TEGNDVTLT
+1362 IGGNDVTLT
-1371 DTVDHS
+1371 DAVDHS

-1388 VIYMLNDRA
+1388 ILYMLNDRS
-1397 KTQYQYYTTD
+1397 KTPYQYYTTD

-1427 YANNMYFAT
+1427 CTGNMYFAT
-1436 YSNYTSDT
+1436 YSNYTSDA

-1456 NTSIDEASSEFYN
+1456 NTSIDETSSEFYN
-1469 TSMNRTKFD
+1469 SSMNRTKFD

-1488 VNNKYFIGINYGYAC
+1488 ANNKYFIGINYGYAC
-1503 SADGKTWTVK
+1503 SDDGKVWTVK
-1513 TKNFNNGYTEP
+1513 TKNFNNGSTEP

-1529 VYVDGNYV
+1529 VYVDGKYV
-1537 VTFREPTNA
+1537 VTFREPAIA

-1551 SSDLAKWNVVGCPNE
+1551 SSDLVKWNIVGCPTE

-1586 SVGGSNGIGVLSN
+1586 SVGGSNGIGVLAN
-1599 TAHMFDI
+1599 TAHAFDM
-1606 ISTKITKGDP
+1606 ISTKITKGEP
-1616 EILHAYA
+1616 VVLHAYA
-1623 YTYCGYYNETTSRYF
+1623 YTYCGYYNETMSRYF

-1644 ASSNYPYKL
+1644 ESSNYPYKL
-1653 CYSSDGV
+1653 CYSSDGI

-1669 TEYPHTLYGDHV
+1669 TKYPHTLYGDHV

-1703 SSYVKMDYTGIS
+1703 SSYIKNDYTGIS
-1715 CHDVGGIAMMTN
+1715 CHDVGGIVMMTN
-1727 GKCIGFSYKNS
+1727 GDCIGFSYKNS
-1738 GHYSDNMGSYTPSI
+1738 GHYTDNNGSYIPNI
-1752 YKDKMVIDSSGGIY
+1752 YKDKLAIHSSGGIY
-1766 TVTLDGYSYMN
+1766 TVTSDGSFYTN
-1777 LSKYNSSTVGTVND
+1777 LSKYDSSIVGTVND
-1791 FVLSSDKS
+1791 CVLASDKS

-1813 ITNETLTKASCMDKS
+1813 IANETLTKASCIDKS
-1828 SKDITDESVNYR
+1828 GKDITDESVNYR

-1847 SIYVFGKPDAVTTN
+1847 SIYVFGRPDTVTTN

-1894 NIDFTS
+1894 NIDFSS

-1910 DVKTGSYTTTSDCFV
+1910 EAKTGSYTVTSDCFV

-1934 AITANA
+1934 SITANA
-1940 YATMSV
+1940 YATISV

-1964 GNVIRIPKGT
+1964 GNVIRVPKGT
-1974 AINYTLKSNG
+1974 TINYTLKSNG
-1984 VQTAT
+1984 IQTASV
-1989 ISVFNCI
+1989 SVFNCI

>member
-154 YVATKDAAGL
+154 YVATKDVAGL

-252 IGLGDVDNTSDMEK
+252 VGLGDVDNTSDMEK

-274 ALNKKLDIDSDI
+274 ALNKKLDIDSDT

-341 ATKINEVEKTIT
+341 ATKINDVEKTIT

-381 DKPISALTQSA
+381 DKPISTLTQAA

-492 NKIPANVSAL
+492 NKIPTNVSAL

-549 THTTVNGHTVESDVP
+549 THTTVNEHTVESDVP

-589 TALVDYAKK
+589 TALADYAKK

-747 HDNKTVLDGITEE
+747 HENKTIID
-760 KITAYDKA
+760 KIT
-768 VTDDHTHINKDVIDA
+768 TDDTGKLLYDG
-783 ITQEDIDKWNSGGSS
+783 NS
-798 YTPGQGIS
+798 I
-806 ISDDSVISTDF
+806 DSVF
-817 TTLSNETSIVNTTK
+817 ARK
-831 LVSSESKVASLSTIG
+831 LADLFIDDAEWSTIG
-846 SLIKEDQSLVTKDE
+846 SEDTILSL
-860 LDSRL
+860 
-865 QKTASSITYGK
+865 A
-876 QYVTNDYST
+876 
-885 DAANTTI
+885 
-892 ATLNG
+892 
-897 MNHSFPYMC
+897 P
-906 PECAYTIYW
+906 
-915 NDDAFD
+915 
-921 VTKIASNK
+921 
-929 TIGIYAVDNSA
+929 GIYEVPNAA
-940 STPSASYVRMDFNS
+940 T
-954 SYSMDDVL
+954 
-962 ISAPIHYDN
+962 
-971 YGHLGAIFAY
+971 
-981 RRISKSDSST
+981 RR
-991 IGAMITAQIAPFKS
+991 Q
-1005 YLYFKSFS
+1005 L
-1013 ILIKDASWDTSTVQA
+1013 
-1028 VIASID
+1028 
-1034 TNITMI
+1034 
-1040 SSNDSAPY
+1040 
-1048 KIFVSFSYSTD
+1048 
-1059 SGIVKKSFIYEG
+1059 
-1071 NIPSDFTI
+1071 
-1079 EYDNAT
+1079 
-1085 GEFAQS
+1085 
-1091 SGTISNIYLDSS
+1091 
-1103 VYRSSTYF
+1103 
-1111 TPVKFNDVWIMAR
+1111 
-1124 RSSNSEKTG
+1124 
-1133 TPIMYSEDGGKTWK
+1133 
-1147 DTTYVKDVPAAYQ
+1147 
-1160 HIDTSHISYPS
+1160 
-1171 LDWAGAY
+1171 
-1178 AYCMS
+1178 
-1183 QISVVNGIALCST
+1183 
-1196 NDTVVYSTDGKTW
+1196 
-1209 HPALYGYKSSQD
+1209 
-1221 LEDIDWLGYF
+1221 
-1231 TGRTETIFTA
+1231 
-1241 LSNNRIVYAV
+1241 
-1251 DTSEDA
+1251 
-1257 YVYSNSY
+1257 
-1264 GGGEYVASSSQ
+1264 
-1275 QSGSYPAYSDDGMVF
+1275 
-1290 KIPRFKKSDDTYITQ
+1290 
-1305 ISSSA
+1305 
-1310 IVVGPK
+1310 
-1316 IGDVL
+1316 
-1321 TGHINGY
+1321 
-1328 SEYYTGYENNTNKS
+1328 
-1342 YLPVYSNDNGETW
+1342 
-1355 QVGKMYD
+1355 
-1362 TEGNDVTLT
+1362 
-1371 DTVDHS
+1371 
-1377 LYNYHFYGSDN
+1377 
-1388 VIYMLNDRA
+1388 
-1397 KTQYQYYTTD
+1397 
-1407 GISWKPITLPVES
+1407 
-1420 CYITRIS
+1420 
-1427 YANNMYFAT
+1427 
-1436 YSNYTSDT
+1436 
-1444 IFFYS
+1444 
-1449 EDGINFV
+1449 GINDIPV
-1456 NTSIDEASSEFYN
+1456 NAGPPGVTMSEWKAPGGLLF
-1469 TSMNRTKFD
+1469 KFGNCLPGKGLLNMGHS
-1478 GYKMSNIVRY
+1478 GY
-1488 VNNKYFIGINYGYAC
+1488 
-1503 SADGKTWTVK
+1503 
-1513 TKNFNNGYTEP
+1513 
-1524 DFNTP
+1524 
-1529 VYVDGNYV
+1529 
-1537 VTFREPTNA
+1537 
-1546 RIMAY
+1546 
-1551 SSDLAKWNVVGCPNE
+1551 
-1566 PDYQY
+1566 
-1571 MKGIPFMMDDHIAVW
+1571 
-1586 SVGGSNGIGVLSN
+1586 VLSN
-1599 TAHMFDI
+1599 TRTPMALFIDKQGYLYTAVGSLKYANNTVSI
-1606 ISTKITKGDP
+1606 DGLSWRSYNYTKYPVDDHTVKYNYITIDTTATTDSP
-1616 EILHAYA
+1616 VLILSLA
-1623 YTYCGYYNETTSRYF
+1623 GQE
-1638 IITDNP
+1638 P
-1644 ASSNYPYKL
+1644 YPYT
-1653 CYSSDGV
+1653 SATV
-1660 NFVSTKMTC
+1660 
-1669 TEYPHTLYGDHV
+1669 YGPDKKYDCSV
-1681 GGNGRTYF
+1681 
-1689 GNCYTE
+1689 
-1695 SEGQGSST
+1695 QT
-1703 SSYVKMDYTGIS
+1703 SG
-1715 CHDVGGIAMMTN
+1715 
-1727 GKCIGFSYKNS
+1727 
-1738 GHYSDNMGSYTPSI
+1738 
-1752 YKDKMVIDSSGGIY
+1752 
-1766 TVTLDGYSYMN
+1766 
-1777 LSKYNSSTVGTVND
+1777 
-1791 FVLSSDKS
+1791 
-1799 YVVYVSNKGIFYYD
+1799 SNKG
-1813 ITNETLTKASCMDKS
+1813 
-1828 SKDITDESVNYR
+1828 V
-1840 YTMIIGK
+1840 
-1847 SIYVFGKPDAVTTN
+1847 
-1861 GRYLVSSTLIL
+1861 
-1872 ADDNTLV
+1872 
-1879 LTEAKAYTDSKVPKV
+1879 
-1894 NIDFTS
+1894 
-1900 ETSIDVNQTT
+1900 
-1910 DVKTGSYTTTSDCFV
+1910 
-1925 GCYITETSE
+1925 
-1934 AITANA
+1934 
-1940 YATMSV
+1940 YATS
-1946 DGKPVCSV
+1946 
-1954 VNDGTITAGI
+1954 GTVKAGMYI
-1964 GNVIRIPKGT
+1964 IELT
-1974 AINYTLKSNG
+1974 
-1984 VQTAT
+1984 
-1989 ISVFNCI
+1989 